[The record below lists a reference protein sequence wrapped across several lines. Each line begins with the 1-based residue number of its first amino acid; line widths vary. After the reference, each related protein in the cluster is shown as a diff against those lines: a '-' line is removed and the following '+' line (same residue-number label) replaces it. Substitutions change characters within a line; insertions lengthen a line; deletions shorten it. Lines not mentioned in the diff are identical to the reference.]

1 MLQGFGKIFES
12 IEDRTEN
19 ETMVIQLERDL
30 VSYEEEMVLDY
41 IWNKNPFRGNQS
53 KEAASEKVATIP
65 VDEDFDAIAGAILA
79 NLSSGLNASAGPE
92 EIGDVLRSKKQ
103 QREDKAERSQESGA
117 EKPKP
122 DKVTI
127 AVSTIIVIGA
137 LCLGGVAGVGAY
149 IVWRKHQAKKSR
161 EGSFSSLAP
170 IAQSSLST
178 TGSDSCLIPST
189 PPSVSNPL
197 FSASQDLV
205 HEGTP
210 DRMDMGVD
218 AEDIQLD
225 VNNSIGRGAF
235 GVVYKALWK
244 GREVAVKVLGLPYGK
259 DEKLLKTFQKEATVL
274 AKLSHDNIVEF
285 YGACIREGNVFLVE
299 EYMSHGSLHDALYK
313 HKIVLSHKRVVQ
325 IAIDIASALSYLHPR
340 LVHCDLKP
348 RNILLD
354 EEGTCKVADFGI
366 AKFKDG
372 TYVDLTSAGQGTP
385 QYMAPELFS
394 GGHISEKCDVY
405 SLAMIM
411 WECLVRKEPWKQ
423 MEFPVQ
429 VVMAVAVEGRRPEIP
444 EDCPKKLE
452 RLITKCW
459 QPDPYRRPA
468 CQEVMKEL
476 CLMLE
481 ESVV

>member
-1 MLQGFGKIFES
+1 M
-12 IEDRTEN
+12 
-19 ETMVIQLERDL
+19 
-30 VSYEEEMVLDY
+30 
-41 IWNKNPFRGNQS
+41 
-53 KEAASEKVATIP
+53 
-65 VDEDFDAIAGAILA
+65 
-79 NLSSGLNASAGPE
+79 
-92 EIGDVLRSKKQ
+92 
-103 QREDKAERSQESGA
+103 
-117 EKPKP
+117 
-122 DKVTI
+122 
-127 AVSTIIVIGA
+127 
-137 LCLGGVAGVGAY
+137 
-149 IVWRKHQAKKSR
+149 
-161 EGSFSSLAP
+161 AP

-385 QYMAPELFS
+385 QYMAPGKHKGPFS
-394 GGHISEKCDVY
+394 W
-405 SLAMIM
+405 SLGQATIALTGLP
-411 WECLVRKEPWKQ
+411 CLADSFSFFLSFVGCR
-423 MEFPVQ
+423 
-429 VVMAVAVEGRRPEIP
+429 ALLRRPH
-444 EDCPKKLE
+444 
-452 RLITKCW
+452 
-459 QPDPYRRPA
+459 
-468 CQEVMKEL
+468 
-476 CLMLE
+476 
-481 ESVV
+481 